1 MTRPAATHLLLAALA
16 LTALVAV
23 RPARAEQSVP
33 PELRGIDIEERL
45 GAQVPLDTQF
55 VDHTGKRVQLKDY
68 FTNNKPVI
76 LTLNYYSC
84 ATLCS
89 LVLNGLTDGL
99 RALELEV
106 GKQFQVL
113 TITINPRE
121 GTELARGKRAAYLES
136 LGRPVPETGWPF
148 LTGSEKDIERVASAV
163 GFHYRYDEA
172 TKQYAHA
179 AGIFV
184 LMPDGRISRVLYG
197 IEFRA
202 RDLRFALVEAGK
214 GSVGTAID
222 RMLLLCYHYDPETR
236 RYGLTPMGVM
246 RIGGVLTMVFLG
258 LFLLAAWRRERRA
271 TVRA

>member
-1 MTRPAATHLLLAALA
+1 MTRPAATYLLLALA

-148 LTGSEKDIERVASAV
+148 LTGSEKDIERVASASTPPPMRTLP
-163 GFHYRYDEA
+163 GNRTPPPPSCA
-172 TKQYAHA
+172 PNAILSWRRKAQWISSAPA
-179 AGIFV
+179 A
-184 LMPDGRISRVLYG
+184 MARARSISRPPPPLWWPAQG
-197 IEFRA
+197 LWWPNMATATCRRNPAPQMRLA
-202 RDLRFALVEAGK
+202 RWASMSWSAPKWWSAACHRP
-214 GSVGTAID
+214 GSAS
-222 RMLLLCYHYDPETR
+222 
-236 RYGLTPMGVM
+236 
-246 RIGGVLTMVFLG
+246 
-258 LFLLAAWRRERRA
+258 
-271 TVRA
+271 